1 MIINI
6 KEDITLSVKEFNVL
20 FEEIKNVTGIVDVGY
35 HEIRDGRLHP
45 VYKTNTDTL
54 DLKKWRST
62 HSQHPVLIEKTEI
75 LKQIVGQCRPAIVN
89 DVKSDIRSAEAF
101 FLFGIDSIL
110 IIPVIETE
118 VVKGICCIASI
129 GKLHNFT
136 EEEVN
141 KCEEIINA
149 SKSSIHYGEGVNIEA

>member
-1 MIINI
+1 M
-6 KEDITLSVKEFNVL
+6 SVKEFSAL
-20 FEEIKNVTGIVDVGY
+20 FEEIKNVTWLADVGY

-45 VYKTNTDTL
+45 VYKTSTDTL

-75 LKQIVGQCRPAIVN
+75 LTQVVGQRRPAIVN
-89 DVKSDIRSAEAF
+89 DVKTDIRSADAF

-110 IIPVIETE
+110 VVPVVEGE
-118 VVKGICCIASI
+118 VVTGIYCIGSI

-149 SKSSIHYGEGVNIEA
+149 SNISIPYGEGVNIEA